1 MVHLKSFHL
10 EGTASPLTLDL
21 NLSAR
26 GGGGTISE
34 PGAQL
39 DVVVVGKTIYIKA
52 NEQSWDKLAQNASVA
67 KTVANKWIKAPASSS
82 DFSDFADLTIPKD
95 FVPQVFSGDSGLS
108 VVPGTKQVNGQA
120 AVDLSDG
127 QGGNLYV
134 VAQGTPYL
142 LRISAPGS
150 AGTLNFSEFG
160 VAKIPTAPANAITLP

>member
-1 MVHLKSFHL
+1 M
-10 EGTASPLTLDL
+10 
-21 NLSAR
+21 
-26 GGGGTISE
+26 
-34 PGAQL
+34 
-39 DVVVVGKTIYIKA
+39 
-52 NEQSWDKLAQNASVA
+52 
-67 KTVANKWIKAPASSS
+67 KAPATSS